1 MQGECY
7 QEMLQENERESILN
21 TVKAVLAEHGAARE
35 KLIPLLQGVQERL
48 GYLPKLAMEELASA
62 LAMPAVEVF
71 GPATFYHAFRL
82 HPPGEHEFKV
92 CMGTACYMAGGQ
104 IALESLARRLRIKPG
119 ETTPDGK
126 FSLDHVACVG
136 CCALAPVVLV
146 DGVAEG
152 RVTPTR
158 VDGLMLSKCGNPA
171 QESKGSVGKG

>member
-1 MQGECY
+1 MS
-7 QEMLQENERESILN
+7 QENERESIL
-21 TVKAVLAEHGAARE
+21 KAVNAVITEYGTGRE
-35 KLIPLLQGVQERL
+35 RLIPMLQAVQERL
-48 GYLPKLAMEELASA
+48 GYLPKLAMEELAGA
-62 LAMPAVEVF
+62 LAIPAVEVF

-104 IALESLARRLRIKPG
+104 LALESLTRRLRIKPG
-119 ETTPDGK
+119 ETTPDRK

-158 VDGLMLSKCGNPA
+158 VDGLILSKSEDPIREN
-171 QESKGSVGKG
+171 QRSVGKG

>member
-1 MQGECY
+1 MSQD
-7 QEMLQENERESILN
+7 NERETIIK
-21 TVKAVLAEHGAARE
+21 TVKALLSEHGAGRE
-35 KLIPLLQGVQERL
+35 KLIPLLQAVQERL
-48 GYLPKLAMEELASA
+48 GYLPKLAMEELAGA
-62 LAMPAVEVF
+62 LVIPAVDVF

-104 IALESLARRLRIKPG
+104 IALESLARRLRIKSG
-119 ETTPDGK
+119 ETTPDRK

-158 VDGLMLSKCGNPA
+158 VDGLILAKSESPFQGNQGNQGGVA
-171 QESKGSVGKG
+171 KG